1 MTSSARLLGRWR
13 RTLQWA
19 VATLWLLVPFLRVNG
34 ESLLRLDI
42 PTLTLFLFGT
52 ALPVEQFYLIGLFCL
67 SLLFLFLLLTML
79 LGRVW
84 CGWGCPQTALADL
97 AEGAARLLGL
107 RVRGGRISGSWP
119 RRIALYLLLLFFSL
133 LPAAGLVWYF
143 VSPYDYFSRLAAGT
157 LGGWPLGATLTV
169 AGLLF
174 LDAVL
179 IRRLVCREF
188 CPYGRFQAVLTD
200 AATLAL
206 RLDPAEASRC
216 INCLACLRDCPMG
229 IDIRKGYQIECINCG
244 RCLDACRRVM
254 AKRGEKGLIS
264 YRFGSG
270 EGVSGS
276 GWRRL
281 FSWRLALVFLIWL
294 LITIGLLVAAWN
306 RPLAALTVTRQG
318 MPVGQ
323 GQLFSVLAVNR
334 DRVEHTYRVEAF
346 VSDGRRITLHG
357 PAFGIR
363 LGPGER
369 RRLQLAMAGE
379 LEATVG
385 PLHFTLRDEN
395 EREQATASIRMPARS
410 EP

>member
-1 MTSSARLLGRWR
+1 MTSHPRLLGRWR
-13 RTLQWA
+13 RTLQWGA
-19 VATLWLLVPFLRVNG
+19 AALWLLAPFLRVNG

-84 CGWGCPQTALADL
+84 CGWGCPHTALADL

-107 RVRGGRISGSWP
+107 RVRGGRISGSWL
-119 RRIALYLLLLFFSL
+119 RRMALYLLLLLFSL

-143 VSPYDYFSRLAAGT
+143 VSPYDYFSRLAVGT

-169 AGLLF
+169 AALLF

-206 RLDPAEASRC
+206 RLDPAEANRC

-229 IDIRKGYQIECINCG
+229 IDIRQGDQIECINCG
-244 RCLDACRRVM
+244 RCLDACRRIM
-254 AKRGEKGLIS
+254 AKQGEQGLIS
-264 YRFGSG
+264 YRFGSD
-270 EGVSGS
+270 EGFSGS
-276 GWRRL
+276 G
-281 FSWRLALVFLIWL
+281 WRLALVFLIWL
-294 LITIGLLVAAWN
+294 LITVGLLVAAWN
-306 RPLAALTVTRQG
+306 LPLAALTVTRQG

-346 VSDGRRITLHG
+346 ASDGRRITLHG
-357 PAFGIR
+357 PAAGIS

-379 LEATVG
+379 LEATAG
-385 PLHFTLRDEN
+385 PLRFTLRDEN
-395 EREQATASIRMPARS
+395 EREQATAGIRMPAR
-410 EP
+410 PTP